1 MKKIRNFLLGLD
13 LMLVCILAGAAAE
26 EGMEYFIKNRAKEKE
41 NRPVMQINRT
51 EEELSEA
58 SFKAYQEQLESLGMS
73 RILEIRQAAY
83 DRYTG
88 AE

>member
-58 SFKAYQEQLESLGMS
+58 STQYLADK
-73 RILEIRQAAY
+73 
-83 DRYTG
+83 
-88 AE
+88 